1 MLCGVAKLISHLITY
16 IAVMGL
22 LIAIWVLVGGG
33 SPDELRAVAEDPTT
47 ALSAGFWPI
56 WPILGWGTLVVIHAG
71 SVLSRLLFGWTDRR
85 EREKRKKQRIQ
96 AATKPLDIAFGAAE
110 AGRDI
115 VREVKSAID
124 QAQERH
130 QSMRSEIRGRR
141 GPGARARDR
150 REGPPSGISLRPTEP
165 VRSAPAEPQRK
176 WVTVMFTDIADSTS
190 HNERLG
196 DDEWRRVLIEMRT
209 LVRTAIKDRN
219 GSEVGTAGDGLLAR
233 FGSPADAVLC
243 GVDIQ
248 AELDSARTTSEFVP
262 EVRIGIHAGEAVE
275 EEGDLV
281 GRVINLA
288 SRVTDE
294 ATPGE
299 ILVTEPVADQLV
311 GKLELEDRGLRELK
325 GLSQP
330 RHLLAVKW
338 SDEAPG

>member
-1 MLCGVAKLISHLITY
+1 MAKLISHIITY

-22 LIAIWVLVGGG
+22 LIAIWVMVGGG
-33 SPDELRAVAEDPTT
+33 SPDELRAIAENPST

-56 WPILGWGTLVVIHAG
+56 WPILGWGTFVVIHAG
-71 SVLSRLLFGWTDRR
+71 SVVSKLLFGWTDRR
-85 EREKRKKQRIQ
+85 EREKRKKQRIE
-96 AATKPLDIAFGAAE
+96 AATKPLDIAFSAAE
-110 AGRDI
+110 TGRDI
-115 VREVKSAID
+115 VREVKSAIE

-130 QSMRSEIRGRR
+130 TGARGRR
-141 GPGARARDR
+141 DR
-150 REGPPSGISLRPTEP
+150 VRRGPPSGQTSSVPAAEP
-165 VRSAPAEPQRK
+165 AAAAATGPQRK

-196 DDEWRRVLIEMRT
+196 DDEWRRILSEMRM
-209 LVRTAIKDRN
+209 LVRNAIADRN

-275 EEGDLV
+275 EDGDLV

-288 SRVTDE
+288 SRVTDQ

-338 SDEAPG
+338 TEQGD

>member
-1 MLCGVAKLISHLITY
+1 MAKLISHIITY

-22 LIAIWVLVGGG
+22 LIAIWILVGGG
-33 SPDELRAVAEDPTT
+33 SPDELREISENPTT

-56 WPILGWGTLVVIHAG
+56 WPILGWGTLVIIHAG
-71 SVLSRLLFGWTDRR
+71 SFVSHALFGWTDRR
-85 EREKRKKQRIQ
+85 EREKKKKQRIE
-96 AATKPLDIAFGAAE
+96 AATKPLDIAFTAAE
-110 AGRDI
+110 TGRDI

-130 QSMRSEIRGRR
+130 QSMRSDIRGRR
-141 GPGARARDR
+141 GPGARTRDR
-150 REGPPSGISLRPTEP
+150 RRAGPPGAMPPVPADP
-165 VRSAPAEPQRK
+165 VRSAPAEPQRR

-196 DDEWRRVLIEMRT
+196 DDEWRRILSDMRK
-209 LVRTAIKDRN
+209 LVRNAIKDRN

-248 AELDSARTTSEFVP
+248 AELGSARTTSEFVP

-325 GLSQP
+325 GLSQA

-338 SDEAPG
+338 TAEKG